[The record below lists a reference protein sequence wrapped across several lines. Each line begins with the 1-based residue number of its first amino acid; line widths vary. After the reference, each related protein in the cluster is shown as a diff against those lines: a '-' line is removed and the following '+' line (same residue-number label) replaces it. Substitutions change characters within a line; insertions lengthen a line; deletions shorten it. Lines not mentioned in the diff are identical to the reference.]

1 MNMNK
6 YPKVFSVTK
15 TLVCLFLMA
24 GLTICLNQSAFAQ
37 TAAQAATATA
47 TQEPQAIVERVTQEL
62 FALVK
67 AKKANNTADEA
78 YYQQVKST
86 LDSVVNFPFIA
97 AAVMG
102 KQAYGKANSE
112 QREKFLDV
120 FKNGLVKSYAK
131 GIASYVD
138 SETKVVGLLK
148 DKKNPKRV
156 TVQQEVTYEGATH
169 KLDYTM
175 VQGKTGEWKLVNVT
189 LNGVNLGVSFQGQF
203 KSYMRKYNNNLDE
216 VIANWLSES

>member
-1 MNMNK
+1 MRRYHMTVLSI
-6 YPKVFSVTK
+6 YTRPFFM
-15 TLVCLFLMA
+15 LVAALLALCSQL
-24 GLTICLNQSAFAQ
+24 GFAE
-37 TAAQAATATA
+37 A
-47 TQEPQAIVERVTQEL
+47 TQPAKEPQAIVEKVTQEL

-67 AKKANNTADEA
+67 AKKANNTSDEA
-78 YYQQVKST
+78 YYEQVKGS
-86 LDSVVNFPFIA
+86 LDAVVNFSFIA

-102 KQAYGKANSE
+102 KQAFDSASPE
-112 QREKFLDV
+112 QRTKFLDV

-131 GIASYVD
+131 GIAGYVD
-138 SETKVVGLLK
+138 SQTKVVGVVA

-175 VQGKTGEWKLVNVT
+175 VQGKDDAWKLINVT

-203 KSYMRKYNNNLDE
+203 KSYMRKYNNNLDQ
-216 VIANWLSES
+216 VIANWLAES

>member
-1 MNMNK
+1 MK
-6 YPKVFSVTK
+6 TGVFFV
-15 TLVCLFLMA
+15 LVA
-24 GLTICLNQSAFAQ
+24 GLAICFNQSAM
-37 TAAQAATATA
+37 AQANAQAATA
-47 TQEPQAIVERVTQEL
+47 TQEPQAIVERVTEEL

-67 AKKANNTADEA
+67 AKKANNTGDEA
-78 YYQQVKST
+78 YFEQVKGT
-86 LDSVVNFPFIA
+86 LDPVVNFPFIA

-102 KQAYGKANSE
+102 KQNYGKANPE

-131 GIASYVD
+131 GIAGYVN
-138 SETKVVGLLK
+138 SETKVTGAIK

-216 VIANWLSES
+216 VIANWLSET